1 MFVPLLAIILGVV
14 APTDTPRPIYQIHAI
29 ISKDGQVKYE
39 PRMLSKSG
47 EQASFVI
54 DTPTTHFA
62 FKATAQPKALSQD
75 GPDGI
80 GLSIDVEVGRG
91 GTVRRIATEFC
102 LKSGEHVIISL
113 PASKLEPPE
122 TLNLTV
128 DQI

>member
-1 MFVPLLAIILGVV
+1 MFVPLLAVILAVV
-14 APTDTPRPIYQIHAI
+14 VPTDSPRPIYQIHAI
-29 ISKDGQVKYE
+29 ISQDGQVKYE
-39 PRMLSKSG
+39 PRMLAKSG

-54 DTPTTHFA
+54 NTSTTHFA
-62 FKATAQPKALSQD
+62 FKATAQTKALSQD

-80 GLSIDVEVGRG
+80 GLAIDVEAGRG
-91 GTVRRIATEFC
+91 GTVRRIATKVC

-122 TLNLTV
+122 TLNLTI